1 MIRKAM
7 LGVAAGVMALALI
20 QAPAAEAKGK
30 HFHGYKHHKHFVL
43 KLYKP
48 YYYVHTPDCGYYF
61 WKWKQTGKFFWKSK
75 YFACK
80 GFY

>member
-1 MIRKAM
+1 MINKAIM
-7 LGVAAGVMALALI
+7 GVAAGVMALTVI

-30 HFHGYKHHKHFVL
+30 HHGHKHHKHFVL
-43 KLYKP
+43 KWYTP
-48 YYYVHTPDCGYYF
+48 YHYVHSHDCGFYY
-61 WKWKQTGKFFWKSK
+61 WKWKHTGKLFWKSK